1 MVAALLAVS
10 VSNVQQNPQATT
22 NFYLAHIYQQ
32 LNGSQLSIPSSLSN
46 PTEPFAPPTAE
57 IWVNLLWFLS
67 LVISLTCALLA
78 TLLQQWARRYL
89 RVAYPR
95 YDPHKQA
102 RIRAF
107 YRDRVENLH
116 IPWTIEVLPG
126 LLHISLFL
134 FFAGLSVF
142 LFGVHHTIFKV
153 VTSWIAVC
161 VILYACLTFL
171 PVIRKDSLHSTPLS
185 APFSFC
191 LTGIRYMFFR
201 ILRKFPKIA
210 FAFTPLRSRNTT
222 TADLYDFFSPSMRKT
237 AEAFAFKL
245 NPTIDC
251 DSLLWT
257 FDSLTDD
264 MDLEK
269 FFEGLP
275 RLCNSE
281 TGKDLKLQEGFIR
294 QNRKKLSGALIG
306 LMDRTLPSNLVS
318 ESVRHRRMII
328 CTKVVDSTALL
339 GPWWILRCVLLGEWP
354 KFLECIE
361 FGLFVQ
367 NWKNISDKV
376 TSFAAQCVAALTIS
390 ILRRGLTR
398 DDRWLQL
405 VRGFLPEVPDRL
417 LHKYIEHG
425 DSILLANA
433 ISIVRK
439 TVQTYSGSK
448 ERHRED
454 ILCASTKTLETVC
467 KLKIGE
473 TLPELQHEF
482 CDLWNNLIYTAKTDD
497 RPHHVVVAKT
507 TLKSIRKLYIA
518 LHESTP
524 SSRLYTVADDP
535 DSVDNPDLYSTC
547 LLDDHRPAL
556 PIRLNFDETY
566 LEGPPTPNFVGISMP
581 IPAIP
586 FPPAYPPTF
595 ASPYYSSAAPHLS
608 VPSHYCPSFAYP
620 PSHSAAAASAAVTLF
635 PEPKFPRPH
644 VPNAPQ
650 WGNVLSTQPPPPI
663 PPRLDSPVSSI
674 QLENDDGPTQKL

>member
-1 MVAALLAVS
+1 VVAALLAVS

-57 IWVNLLWFLS
+57 IWVNLFWFLS

-116 IPWTIEVLPG
+116 IPWMIEVLPG

-153 VTSWIAVC
+153 VTAWIAVC

-201 ILRKFPKIA
+201 ILRRFPQIA
-210 FAFTPLRSRNTT
+210 SAFMPLRNRDPT

-237 AEAFAFKL
+237 AETFAFKL

-275 RLCNSE
+275 RLCDSE
-281 TGKDLKLQEGFIR
+281 TGRNLRLHENFIR
-294 QNRKKLSGALIG
+294 PNKKKLSSALIG
-306 LMDRTLPSNLVS
+306 LMDRTLPSSLVS
-318 ESVRHRRMII
+318 KSVRHRRVII
-328 CTKVVDSTALL
+328 CTKVVNSTSLF
-339 GPWWILRCVLLGEWP
+339 GPWWFLCCVLLGEWS
-354 KFLECIE
+354 KFLECFE

-367 NWKNISDKV
+367 NWRSISDKI
-376 TSFAAQCVAALTIS
+376 TSFAAQCVVAVTIS
-390 ILRRGLTR
+390 MLRRDKIRDERWPRLAAGL
-398 DDRWLQL
+398 LN
-405 VRGFLPEVPDRL
+405 VSNSL
-417 LHKYIEHG
+417 LHRYITNG

-433 ISIVRK
+433 IFIVRR
-439 TVQTYSGSK
+439 TVQTYSGAK
-448 ERHRED
+448 DRHRSD
-454 ILCASTKTLETVC
+454 ILDVSSKTLGTVR
-467 KLKIGE
+467 KLDIGD

-482 CDLWNNLIYTAKTDD
+482 CDLWNKLIQTVETNDH
-497 RPHHVVVAKT
+497 PHHVVVAKS
-507 TLKSIRKLYIA
+507 TLKNIRKLYID
-518 LHESTP
+518 LHKCTLP
-524 SSRLYTVADDP
+524 AADDP
-535 DSVDNPDLYSTC
+535 DFVENPYSYSMC
-547 LLDDHRPAL
+547 LLEDHRPAL
-556 PIRLNFDETY
+556 PIPDLDFDEPY
-566 LEGPPTPNFVGISMP
+566 LESPPTPNIVGIPTPSLG
-581 IPAIP
+581 
-586 FPPAYPPTF
+586 FPYSPAYPPTF
-595 ASPYYSSAAPHLS
+595 ASPYYSSSAPHLS
-608 VPSHYCPSFAYP
+608 VPPLYPSSFAYP
-620 PSHSAAAASAAVTLF
+620 PSHSAAAAAVVIPF
-635 PEPKFPRPH
+635 PAPDLTHSHASNTPH
-644 VPNAPQ
+644 GGNA
-650 WGNVLSTQPPPPI
+650 LSTQQQPPI
-663 PPRLDSPVSSI
+663 PPRPESAVSSI
-674 QLENDDGPTQKL
+674 HLENDDGPTQHL